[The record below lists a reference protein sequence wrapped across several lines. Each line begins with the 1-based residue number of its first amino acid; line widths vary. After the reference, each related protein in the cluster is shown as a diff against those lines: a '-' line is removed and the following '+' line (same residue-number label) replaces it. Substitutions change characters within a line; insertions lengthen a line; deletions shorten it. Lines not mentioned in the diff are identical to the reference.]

1 VSENELLR
9 REFGIRS
16 ENVTEDYRE
25 LHSVTLHDTYHS
37 PIKDNEMG
45 SACST
50 EDENE
55 TFI

>member
-1 VSENELLR
+1 MSENELLR